1 MTMINKF
8 LLGVFLI
15 FFNITAFAQSQYE
28 VSADPK
34 HPEVKVLKGIISKD
48 LIKNDTSFN
57 WYASSQKIY
66 NPSDTSVVGPMQ
78 RNKNVSY
85 ILFGGT
91 WCEDTQFILP
101 KFFKLQEKAGIPDN
115 RITFF
120 GVNRDKQTIGNIAA
134 AMNIT
139 NVPTIIVMKNGKEV
153 GRVIEYGTIGKWDKE
168 LSDIVKSN

>member
-1 MTMINKF
+1 MKK
-8 LLGVFLI
+8 LLVTGILFMLAAVSFSQ
-15 FFNITAFAQSQYE
+15 TQYE
-28 VSADPK
+28 VTYDTK
-34 HPEVKVLKGIISKD
+34 HPGVKILRGIVNKD
-48 LIKNDTSFN
+48 LVRNDTAFK
-57 WYASSQKIY
+57 WYAESQRIY

-78 RNKNVSY
+78 RNKDVSY

-115 RITFF
+115 KITFF
-120 GVNRDKQTIGNIAA
+120 GVNRDKQTLGNLAS

-153 GRVIEYGTIGKWDKE
+153 GRVVEYGTIGRWDKE
-168 LSDIVKSN
+168 LSDIVNKSN

>member
-1 MTMINKF
+1 MKNKF
-8 LLGVFLI
+8 LF
-15 FFNITAFAQSQYE
+15 TAILLAFTFAAFSQSQYE
-28 VSADPK
+28 VSKDPK
-34 HPEVKVLKGIISKD
+34 HPEVKVLRGIINKD
-48 LIKNDTSFN
+48 IVRNDTSFK
-57 WYASSQKIY
+57 WYAESQKIY
-66 NPSDTSVVGPMQ
+66 NPSDTSVVGPLQ

-115 RITFF
+115 KITFF
-120 GVNRDKQTIGNIAA
+120 GVNREKQTLGNLAS

-153 GRVIEYGTIGKWDKE
+153 GRVVEYGTIGRWDKE
-168 LSDIVKSN
+168 LADIVSKN